1 MSDHPS
7 HCGSFQIDADALH
20 EAAGTASTTAARI
33 PGRTKAVLDSSHQ
46 AVAALS
52 GLRCAAA
59 LDTCTDAWHTLL
71 DDLRTSMSR
80 HGRQLEEA
88 ARRYRGTDHQ
98 ITIRF
103 GPTAEQQQNFVR
115 HFG

>member
-7 HCGSFQIDADALH
+7 HCGGFQIDADALH

-33 PGRTKAVLDSSHQ
+33 PGQTKAVLDSSHQ
-46 AVAALS
+46 AVTALS

-59 LDTCTDAWHTLL
+59 LDTCSDAWHMLL
-71 DDLRTSMSR
+71 DDLRTTMSR
-80 HGRQLEEA
+80 HGRHLEEA
-88 ARRYRGTDHQ
+88 AHRYRAADHQ
-98 ITIRF
+98 VATRF